1 VLAAITVAGATGKIG
16 ADTVALTVAFGIGT
30 AIPLLGFA
38 LAGRRV
44 AERVRAFRTRQ
55 RGVRIVA
62 GVVLIGLAVALHYNV
77 PETLQRAIPDY
88 TSGLNQALDQA
99 GSGSSVLGP
108 RQKAA
113 LAACSQNPGLTL
125 ASCGKAPPIGGIQ
138 QWFNTP
144 GDKALNLSGL
154 RGKVVLIDFWAYS
167 CINCQRAITHVNAW
181 YSDYQADG
189 LVVIGVQTP
198 EYAFE
203 HVPANVAAGVKRL
216 KIAYPVALDDNY
228 KTWNN
233 YGNQSWPADY
243 LIDSTGTVRHVSI
256 GEGDYPQNEALI
268 RQLLTAARP
277 GLHLPKVTQV
287 ADTTPDSPGQTPET
301 YLGSARASTYAGPGG
316 SGTQAFSFP
325 AAIPP
330 SEWALAGTWSI
341 GSEDLTAGKNAALK
355 LNFTAA
361 DVYLDVGGTGTVTAT
376 VNGKTT
382 TYRVAGAPDIYP
394 LVSGA
399 DQESAT
405 IEVTLSPGLNAYSF
419 TFG

>member
-1 VLAAITVAGATGKIG
+1 MQARGPSCAQLAPWPAARPFLRDDRAAGE
-16 ADTVALTVAFGIGT
+16 DL
-30 AIPLLGFA
+30 
-38 LAGRRV
+38 
-44 AERVRAFRTRQ
+44 
-55 RGVRIVA
+55 
-62 GVVLIGLAVALHYNV
+62 
-77 PETLQRAIPDY
+77 
-88 TSGLNQALDQA
+88 TSGLNNALSKTGHASRALSKGPATSLTSCASAPAA
-99 GSGSSVLGP
+99 GL
-108 RQKAA
+108 
-113 LAACSQNPGLTL
+113 QN
-125 ASCGKAPPIGGIQ
+125 CGKAPAIAGIQ

-144 GDKALNLSGL
+144 SDAPVSLSSL
-154 RGKVVLIDFWAYS
+154 KGKVVLVDFWAYS

-181 YSDYQADG
+181 YSDYRADG

-203 HVPANVAAGVKRL
+203 HVPANVAAGIRRL
-216 KIAYPVALDDNY
+216 QIAYPVALDDSY

-277 GLHLPKVTQV
+277 GLHLPRATQV
-287 ADTTPDSPGQTPET
+287 ADTTPDSAGQTPET
-301 YLGSARASTYAGPGG
+301 YLGSARASTYAGKGG

-330 SEWALAGTWSI
+330 GEWALAGTWSI
-341 GSEDLTAGKNAALK
+341 GSEDLTAGQNAALK

-382 TYRVAGAPDIYP
+382 TYRVSGAPDIYP

-399 DQESAT
+399 DPQSAT